1 MVCAQRP
8 RVLNDVTKP
17 EVLATGA
24 SWTVHHR
31 HDEILDFLRREV
43 DEGGDSNYTPVK
55 VLDLESIVFEQDCV
69 AYRAHYISVC
79 LACAQECWLCLERAL
94 EVDTMTTRIA
104 LIYIACRPLSL
115 PRHTF
120 GVFTVGS
127 SRFRIWRGDCSARRG
142 SKPVRDEALK
152 SHERTGNIF

>member
-17 EVLATGA
+17 GVLGTGA

-55 VLDLESIVFEQDCV
+55 VLDLESIAFEQDCV
-69 AYRAHYISVC
+69 AYLPIIFPYASLVPRNVG
-79 LACAQECWLCLERAL
+79 CAWNG
-94 EVDTMTTRIA
+94 
-104 LIYIACRPLSL
+104 
-115 PRHTF
+115 H
-120 GVFTVGS
+120 
-127 SRFRIWRGDCSARRG
+127 W
-142 SKPVRDEALK
+142 K
-152 SHERTGNIF
+152 STL